1 MRSAYQVLCG
11 DALQLLLDD
20 GNVVGPLI
28 DIYLQ
33 HTRDEHFKPS
43 QYRMMLQLQGS
54 EVKWTIGRIIAGQH
68 LVKSGSQTVDV
79 GAGRRLRSAILFG
92 GSVAGG
98 AERGR
103 IFGLPW
109 FEVPGNAEI
118 DQVDMPMRGE
128 HDVRGFEIA
137 EDDGWLPHMQIFK
150 HGAELDTDL
159 QYFFDRELFPIRLIE
174 MLLHR
179 FAFDEVHHQVPAS
192 HVGELFV
199 DTWEIRV
206 RQAGQQHGLAV
217 ESGSSLGK
225 FLGTEI
231 ILAHL
236 LNGDEPVT
244 ELEISGF
251 IDGSKASLAD
261 LLQDTIA
268 LLEQMVG
275 DKQSRTRRD
284 ILAALPA

>member
-1 MRSAYQVLCG
+1 MTGADKACIALRLWQRCSFRRLWCSGNLRLLRRLVASRYVGSQGMRSAYQVLCG
-11 DALQLLLDD
+11 D
-20 GNVVGPLI
+20 VVGPLI

-179 FAFDEVHHQVPAS
+179 FA
-192 HVGELFV
+192 
-199 DTWEIRV
+199 
-206 RQAGQQHGLAV
+206 
-217 ESGSSLGK
+217 
-225 FLGTEI
+225 
-231 ILAHL
+231 
-236 LNGDEPVT
+236 
-244 ELEISGF
+244 
-251 IDGSKASLAD
+251 
-261 LLQDTIA
+261 
-268 LLEQMVG
+268 
-275 DKQSRTRRD
+275 
-284 ILAALPA
+284 